1 VIIGGVLLVDLKAKA
16 KQLRNDVLDM
26 CVKAGTGHVTSCF
39 SCTEIMV
46 ALFYDV
52 MKEGDHF
59 LLSKGQASPLLY
71 AILADKGIIP
81 REDIESFCTADGS
94 LGVHLDYHVNGVECT
109 FGSLGNGIGIGIGF
123 ALADKEHTTYV
134 LIGDGECY
142 EGSIWEALL
151 FSNTHHVPNLKVI
164 VDWNGQMATTETS
177 HIVKELLRS
186 FPNVLIE
193 DTTKGTSSMSD
204 NLKWHGIA
212 PQGEDARKA
221 KEELNG

>member
-1 VIIGGVLLVDLKAKA
+1 MTIGGVLLVDIKKKS
-16 KQLRNDVLDM
+16 KQLKNDVLDM

-71 AILADKGIIP
+71 AILADKGVIK
-81 REDIESFCTADGS
+81 REEIDKFCTTNGN
-94 LGVHLDYHVNGVECT
+94 LGVHLDYNIGGVECT
-109 FGSLGNGIGIGIGF
+109 FGSLGNGIGIGIGM
-123 ALADKEHTTYV
+123 ALADTVHNTYV

-142 EGSIWEALL
+142 EGSVWEALL
-151 FSNTHHVPNLKVI
+151 FAKINNIKNLIVI
-164 VDWNGQMATTETS
+164 VDWNGQMATMETS
-177 HIVKELLRS
+177 YVVNQLLRS

-193 DTTKGTSSMSD
+193 DTTKGTPSMSD

-212 PQGEDARKA
+212 PQGEDAKRVKN
-221 KEELNG
+221 EIN

>member
-1 VIIGGVLLVDLKAKA
+1 MVDIKEKS

-71 AILADKGIIP
+71 AILADKGVIK
-81 REDIESFCTADGS
+81 REEIENFCTADGS
-94 LGVHLDYHVNGVECT
+94 LGVHLDFNINGVECT

-123 ALADKEHTTYV
+123 ALADTKHTTYV

-142 EGSIWEALL
+142 EGSVWESLIYAKI
-151 FSNTHHVPNLKVI
+151 HEIKNLKVI
-164 VDWNGQMATTETS
+164 VDWNGQMATMETS
-177 HIVKELLRS
+177 HVVKELLRS

-193 DTTKGTSSMSD
+193 DTVKGTPSMSD

-212 PQGEDARKA
+212 PQGEDAERVKNEIT
-221 KEELNG
+221 KG

>member
-1 VIIGGVLLVDLKAKA
+1 MVDLKAKA

-26 CVKAGTGHVTSCF
+26 CVRAGTGHVTSCF

-71 AILADKGIIP
+71 AILADKGVIK
-81 REDIESFCTADGS
+81 REELDNFCTASGS
-94 LGVHLDYHVNGVECT
+94 LGVHLDFNVDGVECT
-109 FGSLGNGIGIGIGF
+109 FGSLGNGAGIGIGF
-123 ALADKEHTTYV
+123 ALADKEHITYV

-142 EGSIWEALL
+142 EGSVWEALI
-151 FSNTHHVPNLKVI
+151 FAKINSIKNLKVI
-164 VDWNGQMATTETS
+164 VDWNGQMATMETNR
-177 HIVKELLRS
+177 VVRELLRF
-186 FPNVLIE
+186 FPNVLVE
-193 DTTKGTSSMSD
+193 YTTKGTPSLGD

-212 PQGEDARKA
+212 PQGEDAEKV
-221 KEELNG
+221 KNEISTG

>member
-1 VIIGGVLLVDLKAKA
+1 MVDIKAKS
-16 KQLRNDVLDM
+16 KQLKNDVLDM

-81 REDIESFCTADGS
+81 REDIDNFCHGK
-94 LGVHLDYHVNGVECT
+94 LGVHLDFNIEGVECT
-109 FGSLGNGIGIGIGF
+109 FGSLGNGVGIGIGM

-142 EGSIWEALL
+142 EGSVWEALI
-151 FSNTHHVPNLKVI
+151 FAKIHNIKNLKVI
-164 VDWNGQMATTETS
+164 VDWNGQMATMETS
-177 HIVKELLRS
+177 LVVKELLCS

-193 DTTKGTSSMSD
+193 DTTKGTPGMSD

>member
-1 VIIGGVLLVDLKAKA
+1 MLDIKEKS

-81 REDIESFCTADGS
+81 
-94 LGVHLDYHVNGVECT
+94 
-109 FGSLGNGIGIGIGF
+109 
-123 ALADKEHTTYV
+123 K
-134 LIGDGECY
+134 
-142 EGSIWEALL
+142 
-151 FSNTHHVPNLKVI
+151 
-164 VDWNGQMATTETS
+164 
-177 HIVKELLRS
+177 
-186 FPNVLIE
+186 
-193 DTTKGTSSMSD
+193 
-204 NLKWHGIA
+204 
-212 PQGEDARKA
+212 
-221 KEELNG
+221 

>member
-1 VIIGGVLLVDLKAKA
+1 MIIGGVLLVDIKEKS

-52 MKEGDHF
+52 MEEGDHF

-81 REDIESFCTADGS
+81 KEDIDSFCHGK
-94 LGVHLDYHVNGVECT
+94 LGVHLDFSVEGVECT
-109 FGSLGNGIGIGIGF
+109 FGSLGNGVGIGIGM

-134 LIGDGECY
+134 LMGDGECY
-142 EGSIWEALL
+142 EGSVWEALI
-151 FSNTHHVPNLKVI
+151 FAKIHNIKNLKVI
-164 VDWNGQMATTETS
+164 VDWNGQMATMETS

-193 DTTKGTSSMSD
+193 DTIKGTPSMSD

-212 PQGEDARKA
+212 PQGEDASRVKNEIT
-221 KEELNG
+221 KG